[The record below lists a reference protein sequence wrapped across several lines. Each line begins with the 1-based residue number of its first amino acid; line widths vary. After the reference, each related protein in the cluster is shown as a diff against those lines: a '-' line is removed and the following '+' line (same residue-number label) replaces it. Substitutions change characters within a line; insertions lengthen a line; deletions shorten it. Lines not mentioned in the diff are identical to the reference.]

1 MLINRPNHVLANQ
14 RLFQAPSQTPLWLKG
29 PRDKFI
35 VSIVF
40 AGLGIGLS
48 GVFYGSF
55 KMAKGEK

>member
-1 MLINRPNHVLANQ
+1 MFINRPNHVLANQ
-14 RLFQAPSQTPLWLKG
+14 RHFQAPSHTPLWLKG

-48 GVFYGSF
+48 GALYGSF
-55 KMAKGEK
+55 K